1 MSSEVNV
8 VALVRGD
15 EQYIFMFDEENRTD
29 TLRML
34 GRFAADP
41 DLSFTWYDAA
51 ILSQRI
57 REIMP
62 ATQMKTVKVKGNNP
76 KASHSFELPGNS
88 PTASIPPA
96 TRAAPQRFSFDG

>member
-8 VALVRGD
+8 VALVRGE

-41 DLSFTWYDAA
+41 ELSFTWYDAA

-62 ATQMKTVKVKGNNP
+62 ASQMKTVKLKGNNP
-76 KASHSFELPGNS
+76 KATHSIEIPGS
-88 PTASIPPA
+88 TPIASSVPTSR
-96 TRAAPQRFSFDG
+96 TAPQRFSFDR

>member
-8 VALVRGD
+8 VALVRGE

-41 DLSFTWYDAA
+41 ELSFTWYDAA

-62 ATQMKTVKVKGNNP
+62 ASQMNTVKLKGNNP
-76 KASHSFELPGNS
+76 KASHSIEVPGSNPIAS
-88 PTASIPPA
+88 SAPTSRA
-96 TRAAPQRFSFDG
+96 TPQRFSFDR